1 MKRAAGVVAAAFLG
15 WAAPASAVSVTTVAT
30 AVRGVSISSDGT
42 AVALESFNDLEPADE
57 DLNGFGSDDGGGL
70 FRTATGSGAF
80 TRIARLVSVNN
91 GRSNSVVNMRTAA
104 ISPDGS
110 TVAGQTQRSFVTGTA
125 DNPGPVIAAR
135 GPGGDRIVGDYA
147 GDSPPRLALSRDGSH
162 VAWDSYS
169 QATRLSTIFY
179 DGRQVVTGGYQ
190 PSLSYDGRLL
200 AYTLRTGQND
210 YKVHVRDMATG
221 KDRVVSS
228 DARNK
233 AGQGYDGQISGDG
246 RWVAFRSAAVL
257 VPGAGIRWVHVYV
270 KDLKTKRIKIAT
282 LNTKGHLA
290 KGQEF
295 RVVQPFLGSPSPR
308 ISADGRFVAFVSRA
322 PLVKGDSGTTPD
334 LFVKDMQ
341 TGGIVLLPLGGRT
354 LLEDDFRL
362 SGNGHFLMAASI
374 TPATGTDSRGDL
386 YSLTGDKPFCE
397 TPVQHVD
404 GGLDTGDKKI
414 VVDGLRPRQDDVK
427 KSVAALDADTR
438 AHPGNKATN
447 AKLLSELRAM
457 QQRYGTRASA
467 AATDDELTK
476 LIDDAKCTLLDDAK
490 SNLRDYLRS
499 KGHGDKLDLADQLS
513 TMRDVLKG
521 DATDAEKQKLLE
533 ENVTDLID
541 KLGGKDAA
549 TRFSGPTLR
558 AYSLIKAHLE
568 GTLDKEVKKQLR
580 KELITQ
586 FKKASKKWLGR
597 DAPELVDRLLDLR
610 DVLSGSV
617 DAKQRAQML
626 QDSLASLAKK
636 LLGNGILNAPQVRA
650 AMFGFELGRA
660 FGERLAADLDLIA
673 NKTLAG
679 DCAAALGPS
688 QSTPGAIDYSK
699 PATGTVPNGLWHEG
713 WRCDILPEA
722 FVQGTAGGL
731 VQATKPANAST
742 KNKILWRITSTEP
755 TVTYDPSYSR

>member
-1 MKRAAGVVAAAFLG
+1 MKRTAGLIAAAFLG
-15 WAAPASAVSVTTVAT
+15 WTAAPAAALSVTTITT
-30 AVRGVSISSDGT
+30 AARTVSLSSDGT
-42 AVALESFNDLEPADE
+42 AVVLESFNDLVPADE
-57 DLNGFGSDDGGGL
+57 DLNGFGDDDGGGL

-80 TRIARLVSVNN
+80 TRIARLVPINN
-91 GRSNSVVNMRTAA
+91 GRYNSIVNMGTAA

-110 TVAGQTQRSFVTGTA
+110 TVAGQAQRIFVTGTA

-135 GPGGDRIVGDYA
+135 GPAGDRIVGDYT
-147 GDSPPRLALSRDGSH
+147 GGSPPRLALSRDGSH
-162 VAWDSYS
+162 IAWDSYS
-169 QATRLSTIFY
+169 QSTQISTIFY
-179 DGRQVVTGGYQ
+179 DGQPVVTNAYE

-200 AYTLRTGQND
+200 AYTLRTGQSD
-210 YKVHVRDMATG
+210 YKMHVRDMTTG
-221 KDRVVSS
+221 KDRIVSS

-233 AGQGYDGQISGDG
+233 PGQGYDGMISGDG
-246 RWVAFRSAAVL
+246 RWVAFRSADVL
-257 VPGAGIRWVHVYV
+257 VPGAGIHWVHVYV
-270 KDLKTKRIKIAT
+270 KDLQTKRIRIAT
-282 LNTKGHLA
+282 LNAKGHLA
-290 KGQEF
+290 KGGEF
-295 RVVQPFLGSPSPR
+295 RVVAPFLGSPSPR
-308 ISADGRFVAFVSRA
+308 ISADGRFVAFVSNA
-322 PLVKGDSGTTPD
+322 PLVKGDGGTSPD

-354 LLEDDFRL
+354 LLEDDFRI
-362 SGNGHFLMAASI
+362 SGNGHFLIAASMK
-374 TPATGTDSRGDL
+374 PATGTDSQADL

-404 GGLDTGDKKI
+404 GGLDSGDKTI
-414 VVDGLRPRQDDVK
+414 VVDGLRPRADDVTK
-427 KSVAALDADTR
+427 TVAALDADTR
-438 AHPGNKATN
+438 AHPGNKAKN
-447 AKLLSELRAM
+447 AKLLAELHAM
-457 QQRYGTRASA
+457 QQRYGATASA
-467 AATDDELTK
+467 AGDDELSK

-490 SNLRDYLRS
+490 SNLQDYLRS
-499 KGHGDKLDLADQLS
+499 KGHGDKLELADQLS

-533 ENVTDLID
+533 TNVTDLID

-586 FKKASKKWLGR
+586 FKKASKTWLGG

-617 DAKQRAQML
+617 DPKQRAQML
-626 QDSLASLAKK
+626 QDSLASLAKR

-673 NKTLAG
+673 NKTLAS
-679 DCAAALGPS
+679 DCAVALGPS

-699 PATGTVPNGLWHEG
+699 PATGIVPKDLWHEG

-731 VQATKPANAST
+731 VQATKPANASLT
-742 KNKILWRITSTEP
+742 DKILWRVTSTEP
-755 TVTYDPSYSR
+755 VVTYDPSYSR